1 MIIMS
6 RICFITCMSWVRILV
21 WSCRG
26 GRGGGTLDR
35 VVTLKKHQSRNT
47 LTGYFFFYIHWHGE
61 KKLGYQSDKRPSNQ
75 HKYMSGIIFLSSVQQ
90 WSKKSVSYKVNAC
103 DHQFSSNRL
112 ARQNGVPWQ
121 ISSKYLKITN
131 ENDESASPLCF
142 TFFSC
147 LTQLGFF
154 SYPTHGN
161 RIGELQAQ
169 LRIRRRWLIFNFGL
183 LFVSGGGNKTLKKEE
198 RKKNNNTWADRFPVT
213 TPGAGVT
220 AVRFSYRT
228 ATDVLFFLYTQGW
241 TLTSWFVGGPGFVRS
256 ATTRSWRLWVF
267 VPWLHTVSCARE
279 LPITFQHEVNVVLSS
294 QGLSL
299 RATASVVHCFLVDL
313 TGSWHSF
320 CSG

>member
-61 KKLGYQSDKRPSNQ
+61 KKLGYQSDKRPSIQ

-142 TFFSC
+142 TFFSF

-154 SYPTHGN
+154 FLPY
-161 RIGELQAQ
+161 
-169 LRIRRRWLIFNFGL
+169 
-183 LFVSGGGNKTLKKEE
+183 
-198 RKKNNNTWADRFPVT
+198 TWQPHW
-213 TPGAGVT
+213 GVT
-220 AVRFSYRT
+220 
-228 ATDVLFFLYTQGW
+228 G
-241 TLTSWFVGGPGFVRS
+241 
-256 ATTRSWRLWVF
+256 TT
-267 VPWLHTVSCARE
+267 TY
-279 LPITFQHEVNVVLSS
+279 
-294 QGLSL
+294 
-299 RATASVVHCFLVDL
+299 
-313 TGSWHSF
+313 
-320 CSG
+320 